1 MRIRMNI
8 GERNRRKVKMSKSSV
23 LELAKK
29 FVAAIE
35 KEEQKRENAVSKLPK
50 R

>member
-29 FVAAIE
+29 LVAAKNSSYRTLTIE
-35 KEEQKRENAVSKLPK
+35 Y
-50 R
+50 